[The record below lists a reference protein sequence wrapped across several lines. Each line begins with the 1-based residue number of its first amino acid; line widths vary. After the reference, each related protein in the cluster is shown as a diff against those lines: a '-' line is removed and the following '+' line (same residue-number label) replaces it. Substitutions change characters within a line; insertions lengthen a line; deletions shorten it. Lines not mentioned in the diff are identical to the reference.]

1 MVWPSYNRTYHIW
14 MQPLLFEWIDQM
26 QRQLLVLLVV
36 LGFLLSL
43 MMKFRYLSVV
53 IYERYQ
59 PFQLA
64 LQLHCCC
71 PGNKSYWKNLT
82 DQHEE

>member
-1 MVWPSYNRTYHIW
+1 
-14 MQPLLFEWIDQM
+14 
-26 QRQLLVLLVV
+26 
-36 LGFLLSL
+36 
-43 MMKFRYLSVV
+43 LSVV